1 MAVSANDLL
10 TEASLDMSR
19 ANEARRETSA
29 TAANAQ
35 VSAFL
40 ISWRVRDAV

>member
-1 MAVSANDLL
+1 MAVSVNDLL
-10 TEASLDMSR
+10 TEGPLDISR
-19 ANEARRETSA
+19 ANETTRETSA

-40 ISWRVRDAV
+40 ISWRVRNAV